1 MTQELEF
8 VYEMEVE
15 TSDFN
20 ERGVLKP
27 YVYQNL
33 FAKVAEKHLMKHNVH
48 VEATMEY
55 NMAWALVSISYEI
68 LKPVKETGKIYANT
82 WYSKRKGPYFRREI
96 LFRNSE
102 GEILFQGST
111 FSVIL
116 DLEKRTVY
124 RKKEVPFLHFEP
136 TEEFTIE
143 ARPTM
148 KTHLDYE
155 KVEERV
161 VKNSHIDL
169 LGHVN
174 NSRYGEFAYDV
185 FSEEE
190 RMDLVN
196 FNRMEFYFQS
206 ELRRGDRFSI
216 HRAKEERQLMIR
228 GYNETKGCVSFEI
241 VFEKEN
247 KEQ

>member
-1 MTQELEF
+1 MKQETDF

-20 ERGVLKP
+20 EEGVLKP

-33 FAKVAEKHLMKHNVH
+33 FARVAEKHLKMHNVH
-48 VEATMEY
+48 VEATMKY

-68 LKPVKETGKIYANT
+68 VRPVKATGKIYAVT
-82 WYSKRKGPYFRREI
+82 WYSQRKGPYFRREI
-96 LFRNSE
+96 LFQNAE
-102 GEILFQGST
+102 GEEFFKGAT

-136 TEEFTIE
+136 TGEVAID
-143 ARPTM
+143 ARPTL
-148 KTHLDYE
+148 KTPMDYE
-155 KVEERV
+155 KLEERV
-161 VKNSHIDL
+161 VRNSHIDL

-185 FSEEE
+185 FTEEE
-190 RMDLVN
+190 RNELSQ
-196 FNRMEFYFQS
+196 FQRMEFYFQS

-216 HRAKEERQLMIR
+216 HQAKEKDQLMIR
-228 GYNETKGCVSFEI
+228 GYNETRSCISFEM
-241 VFEKEN
+241 VFRKHP
-247 KEQ
+247 